1 MGDAYFGLDRWVSVI
16 LLIIPF
22 TCWFCGVATRLSE
35 KRFVAAILRFFFGG
49 WLLWVIEI
57 ILTVMNGCK
66 ATMLDVIKV

>member
-1 MGDAYFGLDRWVSVI
+1 MGDYFGMDRMVSLI

-22 TCWFCGVATRLSE
+22 TAWILGLATRLTQ

-57 ILTVMNGCK
+57 LLTLGNGCNVK
-66 ATMLDVIKV
+66 LLDVIQC

>member
-1 MGDAYFGLDRWVSVI
+1 MGDYFGMDRIVSII

-22 TCWFCGVATRLSE
+22 TAWILGLATRLSQ

-57 ILTVMNGCK
+57 VLTIMNGCNVK
-66 ATMLDVIKV
+66 LLDAVQC